1 MVGSVML
8 IFLLALAGFALL
20 DSLHVLNI
28 GITAAVVVDSRLS
41 RRSPV
46 PGALSFIA
54 GLFVITTTF
63 GICTVLG
70 LSFLADLVDFDLT
83 PTLRYWGE
91 LGIGVLLLILGSVRL
106 PGSATTAIP
115 PWAIEAR
122 RRPWLLGLIGA
133 TIGLAQAPTA
143 VPYLAALA
151 MLSVRDPRPT
161 LWPLIVI
168 TYCLIALLPPILV
181 LYTST
186 RRSPRARKFYR
197 AFIRALNR
205 FGPLSV
211 RILFLIFGAILVLDA
226 LRNYSALY

>member
-1 MVGSVML
+1 ML
-8 IFLLALAGFALL
+8 IFLLALAGFALI

-54 GLFVITTTF
+54 GIFAVTTAF

-70 LSFLADLVDFDLT
+70 LSFLTDLFHFEFT
-83 PTLRYWGE
+83 PAVRYRGE
-91 LGIGVLLLILGSVRL
+91 LAVGVVLLIFGAVRL
-106 PGSATTAIP
+106 PGSAAEAIP

-133 TIGLAQAPTA
+133 GMGLAQAPTA

-151 MLSVRDPRPT
+151 MLSVREPRPA

-168 TYCLIALLPPILV
+168 AYCLIALLPPILV

-186 RRSPRARKFYR
+186 RRSTRARRSYR
-197 AFIRALNR
+197 AVIRALNR

-211 RILFLIFGAILVLDA
+211 RILFLIFGAVLVVDA
-226 LRNYSALY
+226 LRNYSRL